1 MDLANIAPRKVFR
14 AKKTLQVSD
23 RKQWEALIRI
33 RPPNGNKQPF
43 SERDHLTS
51 DLKDTDTEDVSKPDE
66 HLISNCPKSDISKTE
81 LNQTLTLH
89 CKNEVIKAKFKHCS
103 VTRMSDKQLE
113 NAGLKSQED
122 VQSNGHPETKKQD
135 PQQKELQNIG
145 LLKMSLKSSSE
156 TTDQNIT
163 VRNGSAISCST
174 CALTED
180 FNRTSKTHSTKVPAL
195 LDQKNCVTSISL
207 DKKWNIEPVLH
218 TIGVE
223 DLKFVSSGACKKT
236 SNLRK
241 TKHSISPIS
250 ENLSNEAHQNLMC
263 NVHLSAR
270 HIAQDLNDKVEGS
283 VQNERQKP
291 SVSKCL
297 HVEDQSKID
306 ESKLLINYQE
316 QIECNTIMDKKR
328 SGLRKRTY
336 SSSEERSS
344 NKQVKTSE
352 GDKSD
357 HLKLHS
363 KSQSAETTK
372 KKCFHEIQKLIH
384 QQIATELRDHLNNK
398 LEDLTKRIEN
408 IECRQNHEEL
418 AKTIQIRI
426 KRLERKVKAALKT
439 VNTQSLRKTAE
450 ESKSASFSLKQSD
463 IHSVPQHAT
472 TGENSTNA
480 LEPESI
486 AEYMDSSAT
495 PATVPDQSSQP
506 LPYKELPD
514 SSNCELNL
522 QLPGRTS
529 NFVPED
535 AEIAWNIPLPK
546 NLDIVTPSSTHYS
559 DFSNATQ
566 SNEVSPDTLTL
577 QCDDK
582 GQTVDVEQRNNLT
595 SAHIVIDLTEDDEQN
610 INNQSRSKEYQV
622 QTMITGAQPSP
633 TQSYNRIGLDSVQ
646 MSVVSDCY
654 LTKPKIS
661 TANL

>member
-1 MDLANIAPRKVFR
+1 MDVANIAPRKVFR

-33 RPPNGNKQPF
+33 RPQNGNKQPF
-43 SERDHLTS
+43 RERDHLTS
-51 DLKDTDTEDVSKPDE
+51 DLKCTDTEDVSKPDE
-66 HLISNCPKSDISKTE
+66 HLISNCPKSDISKPE

-122 VQSNGHPETKKQD
+122 VQSNGHPETKNQD
-135 PQQKELQNIG
+135 PQQKEFQNIG

-156 TTDQNIT
+156 TADQNTT
-163 VRNGSAISCST
+163 VTNGSAISCST
-174 CALTED
+174 CALKED

-223 DLKFVSSGACKKT
+223 DLKFVSSGACEKT
-236 SNLRK
+236 SNLKK

-250 ENLSNEAHQNLMC
+250 ENLSN
-263 NVHLSAR
+263 VHLSAL
-270 HIAQDLNDKVEGS
+270 HIAQDVNDKVEGS

-328 SGLRKRTY
+328 SGLRKRTH

-344 NKQVKTSE
+344 NKQFKTSE

-372 KKCFHEIQKLIH
+372 KKCFHEIQKWIH
-384 QQIATELRDHLNNK
+384 QKIATELRSDHLNNK

-450 ESKSASFSLKQSD
+450 ESNSASFSLKQSD
-463 IHSVPQHAT
+463 IHPVPQYAT

-514 SSNCELNL
+514 SSNCELSL

-546 NLDIVTPSSTHYS
+546 NLDTVTPSSTHYS
-559 DFSNATQ
+559 DISNATQ
-566 SNEVSPDTLTL
+566 SNKVSPDTLTL

-582 GQTVDVEQRNNLT
+582 GPTVGVEQ
-595 SAHIVIDLTEDDEQN
+595 
-610 INNQSRSKEYQV
+610 
-622 QTMITGAQPSP
+622 
-633 TQSYNRIGLDSVQ
+633 
-646 MSVVSDCY
+646 
-654 LTKPKIS
+654 
-661 TANL
+661 